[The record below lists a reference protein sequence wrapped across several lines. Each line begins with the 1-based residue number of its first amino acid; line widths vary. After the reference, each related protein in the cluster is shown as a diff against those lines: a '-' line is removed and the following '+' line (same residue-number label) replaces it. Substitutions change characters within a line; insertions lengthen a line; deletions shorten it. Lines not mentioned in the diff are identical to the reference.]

1 MSETPAQQYAGRE
14 RADSDLPADTVEV
27 HPDAGVLVAAAA
39 ARFVQVVVAAQA
51 ERGSASVVLT
61 GGGTGI
67 AMLEEVRKAPGDIDW
82 SRLDIFWGDERF
94 VPAGDPERNELQARQ
109 ALLDH
114 VPVDHA
120 RVHPV
125 ATSDG
130 EYPDPV
136 EAAAEYSAAVH
147 AHLVEHGAF
156 DLHLLG
162 MGGEGHVNSLF
173 PDTDAVR
180 EEHELVVA
188 VTNSPKPPPVR
199 VTLTLP
205 AVRRARHVMLIVAGA
220 GKAEAVAAAIGGAE
234 PVDIPAAGA
243 EGSESTTWLLD
254 REAAGALR

>member
-1 MSETPAQQYAGRE
+1 MSKPAVETFTGTE
-14 RADSDLPADTVEV
+14 DLVE
-27 HPDAGVLVAAAA
+27 AAA
-39 ARFVQVVVAAQA
+39 ARFVAQVVEAQRL
-51 ERGSASVVLT
+51 RGSASVVLT

-67 AMLEEVRKAPGDIDW
+67 GLLEVVRRAPGEIDW
-82 SRLDIFWGDERF
+82 SRIDIYWGDERF
-94 VPAGDPERNELQARQ
+94 LPADDPERNDLQARR

-114 VPVDHA
+114 VPVDPS

-147 AHLVEHGAF
+147 AHLTEHDSF

-173 PDTDAVR
+173 PHTDAVR

-188 VTNSPKPPPVR
+188 VTDSPKPPPVR

-205 AVRRARHVMLIVAGA
+205 AVHRARHVLLVVSGA
-220 GKAEAVAAAIGGAE
+220 AKAAAVAAALNGASPLE
-234 PVDIPAAGA
+234 IPSAGA
-243 EGSESTTWLLD
+243 VGAESTTWLLD
-254 REAAGALR
+254 EAAAADLPR

>member
-1 MSETPAQQYAGRE
+1 MSRPQ
-14 RADSDLPADTVEV
+14 VEV
-27 HPDAGVLVAAAA
+27 FAGTDALVAAAA
-39 ARFVQVVVAAQA
+39 RRFVEIVTAAQA

-67 AMLEEVRKAPGDIDW
+67 GLLELVREAPGAIDF
-82 SRLDIFWGDERF
+82 SRLDVFWGDERF
-94 VPAGDPERNELQARQ
+94 VPAGDAERNELQARQ

-114 VPVDHA
+114 VPVDPA

-147 AHLVEHGAF
+147 AHLAEYGGF

-173 PDTDAVR
+173 PHTPAVA

-188 VTNSPKPPPVR
+188 VTDSPKPPPVR

-205 AVRRARHVMLIVAGA
+205 AVARARHVVLVVGGEAKADAVLEALTGA
-220 GKAEAVAAAIGGAE
+220 S
-234 PVDIPAAGA
+234 PLDIPAAGA
-243 EGSESTTWLLD
+243 HGSETTTWLLD
-254 REAAGALR
+254 ESAAAKLS

>member
-1 MSETPAQQYAGRE
+1 MSEHT
-14 RADSDLPADTVEV
+14 DSPFPSDTVEV
-27 HPDAGVLVAAAA
+27 HLDTDSLVAAAA
-39 ARFVQVVVAAQA
+39 ARFVSVVVAAQA

-61 GGGTGI
+61 GGETGI
-67 AMLEEVRKAPGDIDW
+67 ALLEQVRKSPGDIDW
-82 SRLDIFWGDERF
+82 SRLEVFWGDERF
-94 VPAGDPERNELQARQ
+94 VPANDPERNDLQARQ

-114 VPVDHA
+114 VPVDPA

-136 EAAAEYSAAVH
+136 EAAAEYSTTVH
-147 AHLVEHGAF
+147 AYLAEHGAF

-173 PDTDAVR
+173 PHTDAVR

-199 VTLTLP
+199 VTLTRP
-205 AVRRARHVMLIVAGA
+205 AIRRTRHVVLVVGGA
-220 GKAEAVAAAIGGAE
+220 GKAEAVAAAIGGAD
-234 PVDIPAAGA
+234 PADVPAAGA
-243 EGSESTTWLLD
+243 TGIDSTTWLLD
-254 REAAGALR
+254 QEAASALR

>member
-1 MSETPAQQYAGRE
+1 MTGP
-14 RADSDLPADTVEV
+14 TVEV
-27 HPDAGVLVAAAA
+27 HSDTPALVAAAA
-39 ARFVQVVVAAQA
+39 KHFVDVVTRAQT

-67 AMLEEVRKAPGDIDW
+67 GLLEVVRKDPGGIDW
-82 SRLDIFWGDERF
+82 SRLDVFWGDDRF
-94 VPAGDPERNELQARQ
+94 VPQGDAERNDDQARQ

-114 VPVDHA
+114 VPLDPS
-120 RVHPV
+120 RVHPM

-136 EAAAEYSAAVH
+136 EAAAEYSATVRAYL
-147 AHLVEHGAF
+147 AEHGSF

-173 PDTDAVR
+173 PHTDAVR

-199 VTLTLP
+199 ITLTLP
-205 AVRRARHVMLIVAGA
+205 AVRRTRHVVLVVGGA
-220 GKAEAVAAAIGGAE
+220 AKAEAVAAALSGAAA
-234 PVDIPAAGA
+234 VDVPSAGA
-243 EGSESTTWLLD
+243 VGTESTTWLLD
-254 REAAGALR
+254 EPAAANLSR

>member
-1 MSETPAQQYAGRE
+1 MSETSAQQYAGRE
-14 RADSDLPADTVEV
+14 RTDSDLPADTVEV
-27 HPDAGVLVAAAA
+27 HADAGVLVAAAA
-39 ARFVQVVVAAQA
+39 ARFVQLVVAAQT

-67 AMLEEVRKAPGDIDW
+67 SMLEEVRKAPGDIDW

-94 VPAGDPERNELQARQ
+94 VPAGDPERNELQARE

-147 AHLVEHGAF
+147 AHLAEHGAF
-156 DLHLLG
+156 DVHLLG
-162 MGGEGHVNSLF
+162 MGPDAHINSLF

-243 EGSESTTWLLD
+243 AGSASTTWLLD

>member
-1 MSETPAQQYAGRE
+1 MSETHVDIFPGTTE
-14 RADSDLPADTVEV
+14 
-27 HPDAGVLVAAAA
+27 LVAAAA
-39 ARFVQVVVAAQA
+39 AKFVAVVTAAQA
-51 ERGSASVVLT
+51 ARGSAAVVLT

-67 AMLEEVRKAPGDIDW
+67 GLLELVRKEPGDIDW
-82 SRLDIFWGDERF
+82 SRLDVFWGDERF
-94 VPAGDPERNELQARQ
+94 VPAGDSERNDLQARQ

-114 VPVDHA
+114 VPVDPA

-125 ATSDG
+125 AASDG

-147 AHLVEHGAF
+147 AHLSEHGAF

-173 PDTDAVR
+173 PHTDAVR
-180 EEHELVVA
+180 EDHELVVA

-205 AVRRARHVMLIVAGA
+205 AVRRTRHVVLVVGGA
-220 GKAEAVAAAIGGAE
+220 AKAETVAAALAGAD
-234 PVDIPAAGA
+234 PADIPAAGA
-243 EGSESTTWLLD
+243 QGSESTTWLLD
-254 REAAGALR
+254 TPAAAQLPR

>member
-1 MSETPAQQYAGRE
+1 MSE
-14 RADSDLPADTVEV
+14 RAVEV
-27 HPDAGVLVAAAA
+27 FAGTDDLVAAAA
-39 ARFVQVVVAAQA
+39 ARFVAVVTEAQA
-51 ERGSASVVLT
+51 QRGSASVVIT

-67 AMLEEVRKAPGDIDW
+67 GLLEVVRKAPGDIDW
-82 SRLDIFWGDERF
+82 SRLDVFWGDERF

-114 VPVDHA
+114 VPVDPA

-125 ATSDG
+125 AASDG

-147 AHLVEHGAF
+147 AHLAEHGSF

-205 AVRRARHVMLIVAGA
+205 AVRRARHVVLVVGGA
-220 GKAEAVAAAIGGAE
+220 AKSEAVAAVVSGAS

-243 EGSESTTWLLD
+243 EGTESTTLLLD
-254 REAAGALR
+254 EPAAADLPR

>member
-1 MSETPAQQYAGRE
+1 MTDRT
-14 RADSDLPADTVEV
+14 PADTVEV
-27 HPDAGVLVAAAA
+27 HPDPDALVTAAA
-39 ARFVQVVVAAQA
+39 ARFVEIVTAAQA
-51 ERGSASVVLT
+51 ARGSASVVLT

-67 AMLEEVRKAPGDIDW
+67 GMLEQVRKAPGAVDW

-94 VPAGDPERNELQARQ
+94 VPVADAERNELQARE

-114 VPVDHA
+114 VPVDPA

-125 ATSDG
+125 AASDG
-130 EYPDPV
+130 EYPDPT

-147 AHLVEHGAF
+147 AHLAEHGSF

-180 EEHELVVA
+180 EAHELVVA
-188 VTNSPKPPPVR
+188 VVNSPKPPPVR

-205 AVRRARHVMLIVAGA
+205 AVRRSRHVMLIVGGSA
-220 GKAEAVAAAIGGAE
+220 KAEAVAAAIGGAK

-243 EGSESTTWLLD
+243 QGTESTLWLLD
-254 REAAGALR
+254 QEAAAQLRR

>member
-1 MSETPAQQYAGRE
+1 MTE
-14 RADSDLPADTVEV
+14 RIVEI
-27 HPDAGVLVAAAA
+27 HSGTDDLVAAAA
-39 ARFVQVVVAAQA
+39 ARLVAVVTAAQRA
-51 ERGSASVVLT
+51 RGSASVVLT

-67 AMLEEVRKAPGDIDW
+67 GLLEVVRKSPGDIDW
-82 SRLDIFWGDERF
+82 SRLDVFWGDERF
-94 VPAGDPERNELQARQ
+94 VPAGDAERNDLQARQ

-114 VPVDHA
+114 VPVDPS

-130 EYPDPV
+130 EYPDPI
-136 EAAAEYSAAVH
+136 EAAAEYSALVH
-147 AHLVEHGAF
+147 AHLAEHGAF

-173 PDTDAVR
+173 PDTDATR

-205 AVRRARHVMLIVAGA
+205 AVRRTRHVVLVVGGA
-220 GKAEAVAAAIGGAE
+220 AKAEAVAGALAGAAA
-234 PVDIPAAGA
+234 VDIPAAGA
-243 EGSESTTWLLD
+243 VGSETTTWLLD
-254 REAAGALR
+254 EAAAAQLSG

>member
-1 MSETPAQQYAGRE
+1 MSEVRVYP
-14 RADSDLPADTVEV
+14 DT
-27 HPDAGVLVAAAA
+27 DALIAAAA
-39 ARFVQVVVAAQA
+39 AQFVEVVVAAQQA
-51 ERGSASVVLT
+51 RGSASVVLT

-67 AMLEEVRKAPGDIDW
+67 GLLELVRKNPGGIDW
-82 SRLDIFWGDERF
+82 SRLDVFWGDERF
-94 VPAGDPERNELQARQ
+94 VPAGDAERNELQARQ

-114 VPVDHA
+114 VPVDPA

-125 ATSDG
+125 SASDG

-136 EAAAEYSAAVH
+136 EAAAEYAAAVH
-147 AHLVEHGAF
+147 AHLTEYGAF

-173 PDTDAVR
+173 PATDAVR

-205 AVRRARHVMLIVAGA
+205 AVRRARQVVLVVGGA
-220 GKAEAVAAAIGGAE
+220 AKAEAVAAALEGAN

-243 EGSESTTWLLD
+243 VGTEATVWLLD
-254 REAAGALR
+254 RQAAEGLREQS

>member
-1 MSETPAQQYAGRE
+1 MSKPDIEIH
-14 RADSDLPADTVEV
+14 ADT
-27 HPDAGVLVAAAA
+27 ASLAMAAAT
-39 ARFVQVVVAAQA
+39 RFIRIVTAAQR

-67 AMLEEVRKAPGDIDW
+67 ATLEQVGKLPNEIDW
-82 SRLDIFWGDERF
+82 SRVDIFWGDERF
-94 VPAGDPERNELQARQ
+94 VPSDDGERNELQARE

-114 VPVDHA
+114 VGTDPA

-125 ATSDG
+125 SASDG
-130 EYPDPV
+130 EYPDPI

-147 AHLVEHGAF
+147 AYLAEYGSF

-173 PDTDAVR
+173 PHTDAVR
-180 EEHELVVA
+180 KEHELVVA

-205 AVRRARHVMLIVAGA
+205 AVRRARHVVLIVGGEA
-220 GKAEAVAAAIGGAE
+220 KAAAVAAAVAGAS
-234 PVDIPAAGA
+234 PLDIPAAGA
-243 EGSESTTWLLD
+243 IGGESTTWLLD
-254 REAAGALR
+254 QGAAADLPR

>member
-1 MSETPAQQYAGRE
+1 MSKPAVETFTGTE
-14 RADSDLPADTVEV
+14 DLVE
-27 HPDAGVLVAAAA
+27 AAA
-39 ARFVQVVVAAQA
+39 ARFVAQVVEAQRL
-51 ERGSASVVLT
+51 RGSASVVLT

-67 AMLEEVRKAPGDIDW
+67 GLLEVVRRAPGEIDW
-82 SRLDIFWGDERF
+82 SRIDIFWGDERF
-94 VPAGDPERNELQARQ
+94 LPADDPERNDLQARR

-114 VPVDHA
+114 VPVDPS

-147 AHLVEHGAF
+147 AHLTEHGSF

-173 PDTDAVR
+173 PHTDAVR

-188 VTNSPKPPPVR
+188 VTDSPKPPPVR

-205 AVRRARHVMLIVAGA
+205 AVRRARHVVLVVSGEA
-220 GKAEAVAAAIGGAE
+220 KAAAVAAALNGAS
-234 PVDIPAAGA
+234 PLDVPSAGA
-243 EGSESTTWLLD
+243 VGAESTTWLLD
-254 REAAGALR
+254 ESAAADLPR